1 MEIMRHDTTL
11 TLRNN
16 PPTRQRS
23 KVNTS
28 TPGPWDIDPMWT
40 PDTPDIKP
48 ATCLECGRK
57 FDLTDENDN
66 NEWAYGHDCEVN

>member
-1 MEIMRHDTTL
+1 M
-11 TLRNN
+11 
-16 PPTRQRS
+16 
-23 KVNTS
+23 NTS